1 MTPLVAGI
9 ALTGKAPVYENV
21 YMSGLKQKA
30 AGEAAKAKQL
40 SDAEKEYQKALGVG
54 SDKVIPSLR
63 QRHEKAGVSFLA
75 DAEQVLRNNP
85 LNGMNEVGKR
95 FFKTR
100 EGLNNLIEQSEEVR
114 KRTAPGYSERFLVP
128 PKLMAALDSN
138 RDLEEAYNDL
148 TTGLKDE
155 ESAFGYQLNFNPENG
170 AVGISFNDIPKKDV
184 VKDYFNWQ
192 KNTVYNSDPELG
204 DKFTL
209 GRARRQE
216 IQRVVTPEASES
228 VLSSLSGNRVFAANW
243 GALGYDVTTPDGR
256 TRIYNDFLA
265 PNVDA
270 FNAGAGS
277 TFVIGGGGNLAQS
290 AEVSKG
296 TKVGASAALGWKP
309 VAQADGRYKLQSV
322 FDKTLFVKGPKGGE
336 LSFVNKRT
344 AQKYAEDNGKKDFD
358 SATLNVGSETVSL
371 TIPPNQAFA
380 IGEGSS
386 QTSFGQ
392 RIESSNVDA
401 KVSRLATATV
411 SKKEQPV
418 TIGLFT
424 IRKGDII
431 PNDMLNN
438 FSDAEKEP
446 KLFIVAE
453 SAPALNFSGA
463 ERVIGATIYVP
474 ATKDNLNAV
483 IKGVPVGQT
492 DLIRKIEKI
501 RDKAET
507 LEGAGPIGAAGKKTG
522 AEAPQ
527 STFNLLDIPT
537 A

>member
-1 MTPLVAGI
+1 M
-9 ALTGKAPVYENV
+9 YENV
-21 YMSGLKQKA
+21 YMAGLKQKA
-30 AGEAAKAKQL
+30 AGETARKKEL
-40 SDAEKEYQKALGVG
+40 SDAEKEYQKALSVG

-85 LNGMNEVGKR
+85 VNGMNEVGKR
-95 FFKTR
+95 FYKTR

-114 KRTAPGYSERFLVP
+114 KRTAPGYSNNFLVP
-128 PKLMAALDSN
+128 PKLMAALNSN
-138 RDLEEAYNDL
+138 RDLEEAYDDP

-170 AVGISFNDIPKKDV
+170 AVGIAFNDIPRKDV

-192 KNTVYNSDPELG
+192 KNTVYNSNPELG

-209 GRARRQE
+209 GRAKRQE
-216 IQRVVTPEASES
+216 IERVVTPQASES

-243 GALGYDVTTPDGR
+243 DALGYDVRTPDGR
-256 TRIYNDFLA
+256 KRIYNDFLA
-265 PNVDA
+265 PNVDS
-270 FNAGAGS
+270 FTS
-277 TFVIGGGGNLAQS
+277 GGGINFYSGSGGSLAQS

-309 VAQADGRYKLQSV
+309 VAQDDGRYKLQSV

-336 LSFVNKRT
+336 LSFVDKKT
-344 AQKYAEDNGKKDFD
+344 ARKYAEDNGNKEFD

-371 TIPPNQAFA
+371 TIPPNEAFA

-392 RIESSNVDA
+392 RIKSSNVDA

-411 SKKEQPV
+411 SKKAQPV

-431 PNDMLNN
+431 PNDMLDN
-438 FSDAEKEP
+438 FAEAEKEP

-453 SAPALNFSGA
+453 SAPALNFTGREGVS
-463 ERVIGATIYVP
+463 GATIYVP

-483 IKGVPVGQT
+483 IRGIPGQK

-501 RDKAET
+501 RDKTET

>member
-1 MTPLVAGI
+1 MYEGMY
-9 ALTGKAPVYENV
+9 TGA
-21 YMSGLKQKA
+21 LKQKA

-40 SDAEKEYQKALGVG
+40 SDAEKEYQKALGAG
-54 SDKVIPSLR
+54 SDKVIPSLV
-63 QRHEKAGVSFLA
+63 QRHEKAGLAFLA
-75 DAEQVLRNNP
+75 GSEEVLRNNP
-85 LNGMNEVGKR
+85 VNGINEVNR
-95 FFKTR
+95 NFFQTK
-100 EGLNNLIEQSEEVR
+100 EQLNNLIQQSDEVR
-114 KRTAPGYSERFLVP
+114 RRLAPGYYDKFIAP
-128 PKLMAALDSN
+128 PKLLAALQST
-138 RDLEEAYNDL
+138 RDIEEAYKDS
-148 TTGLKDE
+148 TSGLQE
-155 ESAFGYQLNFNPENG
+155 ESAKLGYELSFDPSG
-170 AVGISFNDIPKKDV
+170 RVGIAFNDIPKEDV

-192 KNTVYNSDPELG
+192 KNTVYNSDPKLG

-209 GRARRQE
+209 GRAKRQE
-216 IQRVVTPEASES
+216 IERVVTPQASES

-243 GALGYDVTTPDGR
+243 DALGYDVRTPDGR
-256 TRIYNDFLA
+256 KRIYNDFLA

-270 FNAGAGS
+270 FNAGPGINVYSGS
-277 TFVIGGGGNLAQS
+277 GGSLAQS

-296 TKVGASAALGWKP
+296 TKVGASATLGWKP
-309 VAQADGRYKLQSV
+309 VAQDDGRYKLQSV
-322 FDKTLFVKGPKGGE
+322 FDKTLFVKGPNEGE
-336 LSFVNKRT
+336 LSFVNKKA
-344 AQKYAEDNGKKDFD
+344 AQKYAEDNGNKEFD

-371 TIPPNQAFA
+371 TIPPNEAFA

-392 RIESSNVDA
+392 RIKSSNVDA

-411 SKKEQPV
+411 SKKAQPV

-431 PNDMLNN
+431 PNDMLDN
-438 FSDAEKEP
+438 FAEAEKEP

-453 SAPALNFSGA
+453 SAPALNFTGKEGVS
-463 ERVIGATIYVP
+463 GATIYVP

-483 IKGVPVGQT
+483 IRGIPGQK
-492 DLIRKIEKI
+492 DLIRKIERI

>member
-1 MTPLVAGI
+1 M
-9 ALTGKAPVYENV
+9 YENV
-21 YMSGLKQKA
+21 YMAGLKQKA
-30 AGEAAKAKQL
+30 AGETARKKEL
-40 SDAEKEYQKALGVG
+40 SDAEKEYQKALSVG

-85 LNGMNEVGKR
+85 VNGMNEVGKR
-95 FFKTR
+95 FYKTR

-114 KRTAPGYSERFLVP
+114 KRTAPGYSNNFLVP
-128 PKLMAALDSN
+128 PKLMAALNSN
-138 RDLEEAYNDL
+138 RDLEEAYDDP

-170 AVGISFNDIPKKDV
+170 AVAIAFNDIPKQDV
-184 VKDYFNWQ
+184 VKQYFDWQ
-192 KNTVYNSDPELG
+192 KSTVYNSDPELG

-209 GRARRQE
+209 GRAKRQE
-216 IQRVVTPEASES
+216 IERVVTPQASES

-243 GALGYDVTTPDGR
+243 DALGYDVRTPDGR
-256 TRIYNDFLA
+256 KRIYNDFLA
-265 PNVDA
+265 PNVDS
-270 FNAGAGS
+270 FTS
-277 TFVIGGGGNLAQS
+277 GGGINFYSGSGGSLAQS

-309 VAQADGRYKLQSV
+309 VAQDDGRYKLQSV

-336 LSFVNKRT
+336 LSFVDKKT
-344 AQKYAEDNGKKDFD
+344 ARKYAEDNGNKEFD

-371 TIPPNQAFA
+371 TIPPNEAFA

-392 RIESSNVDA
+392 RIKSSNVDA

-411 SKKEQPV
+411 SKKAQPV

-431 PNDMLNN
+431 PNDMLDN
-438 FSDAEKEP
+438 FAEAEKEP

-453 SAPALNFSGA
+453 SAPALNFTGREGVS
-463 ERVIGATIYVP
+463 GATIYVP

-483 IKGVPVGQT
+483 IRGIPGQK

-501 RDKAET
+501 RDKTET

>member
-9 ALTGKAPVYENV
+9 ALTGKAPMYENV
-21 YMSGLKQKA
+21 YMAGLKQKA
-30 AGEAAKAKQL
+30 AGETARKKEL
-40 SDAEKEYQKALGVG
+40 SDAEKEYQKALSVG

-85 LNGMNEVGKR
+85 VNGMNEVGKR
-95 FFKTR
+95 FYKTR

-114 KRTAPGYSERFLVP
+114 KRTAPGYSNNFLVP
-128 PKLMAALDSN
+128 PKLMAALNSN
-138 RDLEEAYNDL
+138 RDLEEAYDDP

-170 AVGISFNDIPKKDV
+170 AVGIAFNDIPRKDV

-192 KNTVYNSDPELG
+192 KNTVYNSNPELG

-209 GRARRQE
+209 GRAKRQE
-216 IQRVVTPEASES
+216 IERVVTPQASES

-243 GALGYDVTTPDGR
+243 DALGYDVRTPDGR
-256 TRIYNDFLA
+256 KRIYNDFLA
-265 PNVDA
+265 PNVDS
-270 FNAGAGS
+270 FTS
-277 TFVIGGGGNLAQS
+277 GGGINFYSGSGGSLAQS

-309 VAQADGRYKLQSV
+309 VAQDDGRYKLQSV

-336 LSFVNKRT
+336 LSFVDKKT
-344 AQKYAEDNGKKDFD
+344 ARKYAEDNGNKEFD

-371 TIPPNQAFA
+371 TIPPNEAFA

-392 RIESSNVDA
+392 RIKSSNVDA

-411 SKKEQPV
+411 SKKAQPV

-431 PNDMLNN
+431 PNDMLDN
-438 FSDAEKEP
+438 FAEAEKEP

-453 SAPALNFSGA
+453 SAPALNFTGREGVS
-463 ERVIGATIYVP
+463 GATIYVP

-483 IKGVPVGQT
+483 IRGIPGQK

-501 RDKAET
+501 RDKTET